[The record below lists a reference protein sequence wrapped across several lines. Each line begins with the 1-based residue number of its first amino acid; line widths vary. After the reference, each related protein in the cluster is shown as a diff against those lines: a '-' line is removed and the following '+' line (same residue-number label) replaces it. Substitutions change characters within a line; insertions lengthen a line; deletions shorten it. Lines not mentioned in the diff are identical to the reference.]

1 MRNTLSGH
9 ESRADVTIVGVGNL
23 FRGDDGVGILAARRL
38 REKLPEVQIMECDG
52 DLPDILDAMRSENA
66 LIVIDAMRS
75 AAAPG
80 TVHRIDAHAQPLST
94 GLFRTSSHAV
104 GIAEVVE
111 LARVL
116 GQLPGRLIFYGIAGA
131 QFAPGDSISAQ
142 VRRGLTE
149 VVARVVDEV
158 RGHA

>member
-1 MRNTLSGH
+1 MRHALSGH
-9 ESRADVTIVGVGNL
+9 ARRADVTIIGIGNL
-23 FRGDDGVGILAARRL
+23 FRGDDGVGLLAVRRL
-38 REKLPEVQIMECDG
+38 REQLPDVRIVECDG
-52 DLPDILDAMRSENA
+52 DLPGILDGLRSESA

-80 TVHRIDAHAQPLST
+80 TVHRIEAHAQPLPA

-111 LARVL
+111 LARAL
-116 GQLPGRLIFYGIAGA
+116 GQLPGCFIFYGIEGA
-131 QFAPGDSISAQ
+131 RFAPGDSISPP

-149 VVARVVDEV
+149 VVARVIDEV